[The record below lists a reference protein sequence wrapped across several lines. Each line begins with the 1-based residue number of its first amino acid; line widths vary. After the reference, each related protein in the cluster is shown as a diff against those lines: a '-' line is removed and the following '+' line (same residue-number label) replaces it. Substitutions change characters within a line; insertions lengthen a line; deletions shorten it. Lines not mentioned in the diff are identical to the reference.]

1 MIKSISLKN
10 VALYK
15 NEAKIENLN
24 KINFIYGSNG
34 SGKTTLTN
42 FLKNTEDFEYKEC
55 KIIWENS
62 PKEIL
67 VYNKKFRDDNF
78 SFEKKIPGIFTIGKE
93 NIEIKNEIER
103 LNIEISKKM
112 ESKSDIE
119 NKITKLNA
127 EKEESEK
134 NLDNILWEIKNE
146 HEELKNAFVGNIRS
160 KRIFAE
166 FILGKYNKE
175 KSYTPN
181 EDTLENLNKQSAFY
195 TVEHNTIEIEI
206 NKINLENIIEIE
218 NNNIWNEV
226 IVGKTNS
233 TIAKFIDNL
242 VIHDWVYEGKKYI
255 KDNSDVCPF
264 CQNKTIDENFR
275 KQLNE
280 YFDLEYENKMSEV
293 TLLKDNYIVLFDNIK
308 KRIDRNITDIES
320 INNKIDFNIS
330 SLKSK
335 SLELEVKMYKNIDLM
350 NKKVQTVSKAF
361 KLEDSLS
368 ILKEINKVLDDIN
381 DRIQKF
387 NKQIRDKKILEK
399 EWRDQ
404 SIEEFCNISFSS
416 DIVKKNLGKIDFFNR
431 QKVERNNDLK
441 ALEKELKD
449 YNKELIEKQEQTSSV
464 DGVINNINRNLKSF
478 GFSNFSLIKHN
489 DTNDYEL
496 IRNNGELAIE
506 TLSEG
511 EITFITVLYF
521 LELVKGSLEPK
532 EDFKEKVIVIDDPIS
547 SLDSTILFIVSTLIK
562 KIISDIR
569 EDNNTI
575 IKQII
580 VLTHNIYFHKEVS
593 FIDMKKSKRKD
604 TYYWMLIK
612 EDKTSKFQFF
622 EDKNPIKTGYESLWN
637 EVKETTSVSSL
648 QNIMRKIIETY
659 FKLLGGISD
668 DEIIEKFN
676 EIDEKQLC
684 RSLLSWIND
693 GSHTIPDDLDY
704 TVTDDSIEKYKRL
717 FKEIFIKSGHEAH
730 YDMMMK

>member
-387 NKQIRDKKILEK
+387 NKQIRDKKI
-399 EWRDQ
+399 
-404 SIEEFCNISFSS
+404 
-416 DIVKKNLGKIDFFNR
+416 
-431 QKVERNNDLK
+431 
-441 ALEKELKD
+441 
-449 YNKELIEKQEQTSSV
+449 
-464 DGVINNINRNLKSF
+464 
-478 GFSNFSLIKHN
+478 
-489 DTNDYEL
+489 
-496 IRNNGELAIE
+496 
-506 TLSEG
+506 
-511 EITFITVLYF
+511 
-521 LELVKGSLEPK
+521 
-532 EDFKEKVIVIDDPIS
+532 
-547 SLDSTILFIVSTLIK
+547 
-562 KIISDIR
+562 
-569 EDNNTI
+569 
-575 IKQII
+575 
-580 VLTHNIYFHKEVS
+580 
-593 FIDMKKSKRKD
+593 
-604 TYYWMLIK
+604 
-612 EDKTSKFQFF
+612 
-622 EDKNPIKTGYESLWN
+622 
-637 EVKETTSVSSL
+637 
-648 QNIMRKIIETY
+648 
-659 FKLLGGISD
+659 
-668 DEIIEKFN
+668 
-676 EIDEKQLC
+676 
-684 RSLLSWIND
+684 
-693 GSHTIPDDLDY
+693 
-704 TVTDDSIEKYKRL
+704 
-717 FKEIFIKSGHEAH
+717 
-730 YDMMMK
+730 